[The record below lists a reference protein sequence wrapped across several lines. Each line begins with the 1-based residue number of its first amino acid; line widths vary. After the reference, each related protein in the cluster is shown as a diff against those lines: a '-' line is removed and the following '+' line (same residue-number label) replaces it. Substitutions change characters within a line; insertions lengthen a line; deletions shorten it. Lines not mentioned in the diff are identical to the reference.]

1 MLQELCVLLAPT
13 AHLALPSPS
22 PALQGLSATSVG
34 SGASRSAWIAH
45 LGECHPG
52 LKANRSQ
59 VPKIPGT
66 FLYWGCAVQWK
77 KKKKKALLLSKG
89 FFSQFSLYCAG
100 TNNQAPSGPCEPGY
114 FCTGG
119 AKNALQHVVVEGHYS
134 LAGAFKP
141 EPCPLGTFQPVST
154 SGLQPGGSAEPLET
168 AKMCE

>member
-1 MLQELCVLLAPT
+1 MSCRLLLPTWLCLP
-13 AHLALPSPS
+13 HPLPSRDFQQHQWAQEPPGVLGLPTWVS
-22 PALQGLSATSVG
+22 VTQVWKQTGTRSLKFQGLFCIGAVLS
-34 SGASRSAWIAH
+34 SG
-45 LGECHPG
+45 
-52 LKANRSQ
+52 
-59 VPKIPGT
+59 
-66 FLYWGCAVQWK
+66 K
-77 KKKKKALLLSKG
+77 KKKKRHCCYPRG
-89 FFSQFSLYCAG
+89 FFPQFSLYCAG

-141 EPCPLGTFQPVST
+141 EPCPLGTFQPMST